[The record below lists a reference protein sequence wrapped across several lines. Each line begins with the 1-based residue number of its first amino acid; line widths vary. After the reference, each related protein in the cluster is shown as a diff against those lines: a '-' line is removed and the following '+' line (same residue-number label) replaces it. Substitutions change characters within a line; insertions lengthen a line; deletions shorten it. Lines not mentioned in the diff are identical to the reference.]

1 MAIATATE
9 AHLLNVNEQPY
20 SATSALVLAD
30 GTVYWGGGL
39 GAEGCTSGEICFNTS
54 MTGYQEIIT
63 DPSYADQIITFT
75 FPHIGNIGVNDNDLE
90 HSRSFAK
97 GIIIRADITDPS
109 NYRASNHF
117 RKWLNAL
124 GLIGIYGI
132 DTRDL
137 TKRIRTF
144 GALNGVICHSK
155 NQVFDIEKLIEQA
168 KNYEGLEGKDLA
180 SAVTCDDIYSWDE
193 STWQFGNENTPEAFQ
208 TMSPKTFHIVVIDYG
223 VKKNILRNL
232 VKNGCRV
239 TVVPATTSAKTILA
253 LKPDGVFLSNGPG
266 DPAATG
272 GYAVPIIKALIDS
285 KTPIFGI
292 CLGHQLLGLAL
303 GAKTEKMKVGHRGA
317 NHPVKD
323 LLTGKIEI
331 TSQNHGF
338 VLSEESLP
346 ENVEITHRSLF
357 DNSIEGL
364 RHKDKAIFSVQYHPE
379 ASPGPTESDY
389 LFKNFITL
397 VKEA

>member
-9 AHLLNVNEQPY
+9 AHLLNANEQPN
-20 SATSALVLAD
+20 SATGALVLAD
-30 GTVYWGGGL
+30 GSVYWGGGL

-97 GIIIRADITDPS
+97 GIVIRADITDPS

-117 RKWLNAL
+117 REWLNAL

-137 TKRIRTF
+137 TKKIRTF

-155 NQVFDIEKLIEQA
+155 NRVFNIEKLIEQA

-180 SAVTCDDIYSWDE
+180 SAVTCDDIYSWGE
-193 STWQFGNENTPEAFQ
+193 GTWKFGNENTSEAFE
-208 TMSPKTFHIVVIDYG
+208 TVSPKTFHIVAIDYG

-239 TVVPATTSAKTILA
+239 TVVPATTPAETILT
-253 LKPDGVFLSNGPG
+253 LNPDGVFLSNGPG

-272 GYAVPIIKALIDS
+272 
-285 KTPIFGI
+285 
-292 CLGHQLLGLAL
+292 
-303 GAKTEKMKVGHRGA
+303 
-317 NHPVKD
+317 
-323 LLTGKIEI
+323 
-331 TSQNHGF
+331 
-338 VLSEESLP
+338 
-346 ENVEITHRSLF
+346 
-357 DNSIEGL
+357 
-364 RHKDKAIFSVQYHPE
+364 
-379 ASPGPTESDY
+379 
-389 LFKNFITL
+389 
-397 VKEA
+397 

>member
-1 MAIATATE
+1 
-9 AHLLNVNEQPY
+9 
-20 SATSALVLAD
+20 
-30 GTVYWGGGL
+30 
-39 GAEGCTSGEICFNTS
+39 
-54 MTGYQEIIT
+54 
-63 DPSYADQIITFT
+63 
-75 FPHIGNIGVNDNDLE
+75 
-90 HSRSFAK
+90 
-97 GIIIRADITDPS
+97 
-109 NYRASNHF
+109 
-117 RKWLNAL
+117 
-124 GLIGIYGI
+124 
-132 DTRDL
+132 
-137 TKRIRTF
+137 
-144 GALNGVICHSK
+144 
-155 NQVFDIEKLIEQA
+155 
-168 KNYEGLEGKDLA
+168 
-180 SAVTCDDIYSWDE
+180 
-193 STWQFGNENTPEAFQ
+193 
-208 TMSPKTFHIVVIDYG
+208 MSPKTFHIVVIDYG

-239 TVVPATTSAKTILA
+239 TVVPATTPAKTILA